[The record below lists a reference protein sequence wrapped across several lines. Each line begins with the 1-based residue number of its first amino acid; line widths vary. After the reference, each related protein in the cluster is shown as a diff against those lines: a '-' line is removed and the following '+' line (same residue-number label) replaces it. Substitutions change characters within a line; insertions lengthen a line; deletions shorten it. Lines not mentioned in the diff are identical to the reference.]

1 MIVFLDTNILG
12 FLSTPSQEQKIL
24 KCQNW
29 FEHLLVRG
37 VLFTSSEL
45 CFYEVKRSLILA
57 QKEGKKVLGIEK
69 LEELRQF
76 IDVLIIDKKAIN
88 IASEVWADSQLKD
101 LPNVKQSSLDIDT
114 IIVAHFTILMDQF
127 QGQYVVIATENIK
140 HLGKFAEAQI
150 WQNIKG

>member
-12 FLSTPSQEQKIL
+12 FLSTPSQDQKTL

-76 IDVLIIDKKAIN
+76 IDVLIINKRN
-88 IASEVWADSQLKD
+88 WYRL
-101 LPNVKQSSLDIDT
+101 
-114 IIVAHFTILMDQF
+114 
-127 QGQYVVIATENIK
+127 IK
-140 HLGKFAEAQI
+140 VGKSY
-150 WQNIKG
+150 GVRL

>member
-37 VLFTSSEL
+37 VLLTSSEL

-57 QKEGKKVLGIEK
+57 QKEGKK
-69 LEELRQF
+69 
-76 IDVLIIDKKAIN
+76 
-88 IASEVWADSQLKD
+88 
-101 LPNVKQSSLDIDT
+101 
-114 IIVAHFTILMDQF
+114 
-127 QGQYVVIATENIK
+127 Y
-140 HLGKFAEAQI
+140 
-150 WQNIKG
+150 